1 MFFDKPF
8 HDLTFEDV
16 VRFCE
21 RRLPEG
27 KQLDYKY
34 QLPKNHE
41 KFAKTIA
48 SFANALG
55 GLIIIGVQ
63 DDRNDKPCPPF
74 NGIAYHEKVR
84 NSIEDIIQ
92 VYIDPIV
99 FVDINVCVN
108 KSGER
113 MFVVI
118 QIPQSNLTPH
128 LVGKLKRAY
137 IRTGQASRPEVIV
150 HPEKLPWLLDHRKK
164 SENLRHI
171 LYDKAESHFE
181 NYLKTCTAHA
191 ENEALCTLSILPTY
205 PEEPLADYKKLPALI
220 AACSA
225 KASYGTM
232 ANPDFPLLP
241 VQDGAA
247 IISNKRGEYKMT
259 EFNAYGLIMNKQIVS
274 REEIVN
280 GHPASIIRF
289 EMLAQ
294 NVTLFFVTARKFLEQ
309 LSGAGPLS
317 FRLKLENLC
326 ARRALF
332 LNKQSTMLED
342 YLRLDRSFSQTDLQT
357 KLPEI
362 LEEILHEMAW
372 SLGLELPVLAIRAF
386 QQQLYRE
393 VKHD

>member
-1 MFFDKPF
+1 MFFEKPF
-8 HDLTFEDV
+8 HELTFEDV
-16 VRFCE
+16 VHFCQ

-55 GLIIIGVQ
+55 GVIIVGVQ

-74 NGIAYHEKVR
+74 HGIPYHEKLR

-99 FVDINVCVN
+99 FVDINVCISPDGN
-108 KSGER
+108 R
-113 MFVVI
+113 MFVLI

-137 IRTGQASRPEVIV
+137 VRTGQASRPEAIV

-171 LYDKAESHFE
+171 LYDKAETHFE
-181 NYLKTCTAHA
+181 NYLKTRTANV
-191 ENEALCTLSILPTY
+191 EGEAVCTLSMLPTY
-205 PEEPLADYKKLPALI
+205 PEEPLANYKHIPALI
-220 AACSA
+220 AGASTR
-225 KASYGTM
+225 ASYGIM
-232 ANPDFPLLP
+232 ADPDFPLLP
-241 VQDGAA
+241 VQDGAV

-259 EFNAYGLIMNKQIVS
+259 EFNAYGLVMNKQIVS
-274 REEIVN
+274 AEEIVN
-280 GHPASIIRF
+280 GHTASTIRL
-289 EMLAQ
+289 EKIAQ
-294 NVTLFFVTARKFLEQ
+294 NVTLFFLTTRKFLDK
-309 LSGAGPLS
+309 LAGGGPLS
-317 FRLKLENLC
+317 FRLKLEHLC

-332 LNKQSTMLED
+332 AKRQSTVLED
-342 YLRLDRSFSQTDLQT
+342 YLRLDKTFSQTDLQT
-357 KLPEI
+357 KLPSI
-362 LEEILHEMAW
+362 LEELLYEIAW
-372 SLGLELPVLAIRAF
+372 SLGLQVSGQEIKEL
-386 QQQLYRE
+386 QEQLYRE
-393 VKHD
+393 VNL